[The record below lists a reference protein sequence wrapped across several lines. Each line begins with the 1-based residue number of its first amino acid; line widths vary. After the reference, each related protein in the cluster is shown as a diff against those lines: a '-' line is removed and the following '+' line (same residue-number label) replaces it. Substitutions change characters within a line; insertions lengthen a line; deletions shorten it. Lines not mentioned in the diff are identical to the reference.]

1 MATDL
6 VSYSF
11 ETWIS
16 ALAGAAFV
24 GCIGLLPIFIVPNE
38 ETKSISSSS
47 SYYY

>member
-1 MATDL
+1 MTIEL

-16 ALAGAAFV
+16 ALLGAALV

-38 ETKSISSSS
+38 ETKSKRNSKC
-47 SYYY
+47 YN